1 MVLFASSRDWRVL
14 CHFAFASS
22 IILLKSESSRVN
34 RCLAPRLH
42 RVLNRT
48 GRFYH
53 SCAIHPRQVATDS
66 RQAQVVRE
74 TIDISNHSVSGLE
87 QKLLHRFSNRRTL
100 VRAMI
105 HKSCSGHPIRIETE
119 TDGWLRADGI
129 GNNER
134 CEWLG
139 DRVFGMYVSFFL
151 YRLEPEKSE
160 GELSKLSHALVS
172 RAHANEMAI
181 KLGLSEHL
189 VTSPEYEFAGPDA
202 VPVPSRFGDFLEC
215 CFAALFTDGGD
226 PAVQDFF
233 NLRVAP
239 LLEETMKSASGIF
252 RNYRS
257 ELQEMLLQH
266 GFDSGGL
273 GTQLEYRGI
282 SPAPESQSHGASA
295 FFCQSIYLY
304 DTEVAVGVGQT
315 KSKAAQEASRILLER
330 LQSED
335 VALFL
340 RSRTSDS
347 EE

>member
-1 MVLFASSRDWRVL
+1 MALFSSARDLRVFCSL
-14 CHFAFASS
+14 AFASP
-22 IILLKSESSRVN
+22 IIVLKSESSFVN
-34 RCLAPRLH
+34 RCLARRLH

-53 SCAIHPRQVATDS
+53 SLAIPPRQVATDS

-74 TIDISNHSVSGLE
+74 TIDISNHSISGLE
-87 QKLLHRFSNRRTL
+87 QKLLHRFSNKRTL

-119 TDGWLRADGI
+119 KGGWLNADGI

-139 DRVFGMYVSFFL
+139 DRVFGMCVSYFL

-172 RAHANEMAI
+172 RAHANELAI
-181 KLGLSEHL
+181 KLGISEYL
-189 VTSPEYEFAGPDA
+189 VTSPEYELAGPDA

-226 PAVQDFF
+226 QAVRHFF
-233 NLRVAP
+233 NVRVAP
-239 LLEETMKSASGIF
+239 LLDETMKSASGIF

-273 GTQLEYRGI
+273 GTQLEYRDM

-295 FFCQSIYLY
+295 LFWQSIYLY
-304 DTEVAVGVGQT
+304 DTEIAVGVGQT
-315 KSKAAQEASRILLER
+315 KAKAAQEASRIFLER

-340 RSRTSDS
+340 RSRTPNG